1 MDAHQSPGRIMIAA
15 YIAKHDEPYAL
26 GVRPIPNIRPD
37 EILVRVYAA
46 GFSHSDL
53 QVLQNK
59 FTQPTP
65 IGLIPSHE
73 IAGVVVDVGK
83 DCNGR
88 LRRGDRVGMLNFK
101 HACGVCAGCR
111 ASQAQSNTRDPRFC
125 EARETA
131 GFYHDGGFA
140 EYVAADPTTT
150 LKLPESVALNQA
162 APLMCAGATV
172 WGSLERVSAG
182 LHEGDTVAIV
192 GIGGLGHLGLQFA
205 KAKGFKTVAIDN
217 REAGR
222 QLAVQMHN
230 AALKP
235 DLIVDSSD
243 TAIASRNI
251 LDFTR
256 DEGVAAAIV
265 CTSSID
271 ANRWALTLLRIQGCL
286 GVLGI
291 PPAAWQFDGA
301 PIGFRELSI
310 MGSYVCGAE
319 SAGRMLDVV
328 AKWNIKSQLTPLP
341 FERIPEIIPRYEDSA
356 FQGRIV
362 VQLLDE
368 V

>member
-1 MDAHQSPGRIMIAA
+1 M
-15 YIAKHDEPYAL
+15 L
-26 GVRPIPNIRPD
+26 GERPIPELKPD
-37 EILVRVYAA
+37 EILVRVHAA
-46 GFSHSDL
+46 GFCHSDL

-59 FTQPTP
+59 FTKPTP

-73 IAGVVVDVGK
+73 IAGVVVNVGK
-83 DCNGR
+83 NCNGR
-88 LRRGDRVGMLNFK
+88 LRLGDRVGILNFK

-111 ASQAQSNTRDPRFC
+111 ASQAQGNTRDPRFC

-150 LKLPESVALNQA
+150 LKLPESVGLNQA

-172 WGSLERVSAG
+172 WGSLERVTAG
-182 LHEGDTVAIV
+182 LREGDTVAVV

-205 KAKGFKTVAIDN
+205 KAKGLKTVAIDN

-222 QLAVQMHN
+222 QLAAEMHN

-243 TAIASRNI
+243 TAMASRNI
-251 LDFTR
+251 LEFTR

-265 CTSSID
+265 CTSSIE
-271 ANRWALTLLRIQGCL
+271 ANRWALTLLRIRGCL

-291 PPAAWQFDGA
+291 PPSPWYFDSA
-301 PIGFRELSI
+301 PIAFRELSI

-328 AKWNIKSQLTPLP
+328 AKWNIKSQLTILP
-341 FERIPEIIPRYEDSA
+341 FERIPDIVRTYKDSA

-362 VQLLDE
+362 VRLLDE

>member
-1 MDAHQSPGRIMIAA
+1 MPAA
-15 YIAKHDEPYAL
+15 FVPDVVQAKRKATLAIH
-26 GVRPIPNIRPD
+26 GFVRLEKRLDFI
-37 EILVRVYAA
+37 
-46 GFSHSDL
+46 
-53 QVLQNK
+53 
-59 FTQPTP
+59 TT
-65 IGLIPSHE
+65 
-73 IAGVVVDVGK
+73 VGS
-83 DCNGR
+83 R
-88 LRRGDRVGMLNFK
+88 
-101 HACGVCAGCR
+101 
-111 ASQAQSNTRDPRFC
+111 T
-125 EARETA
+125 
-131 GFYHDGGFA
+131 
-140 EYVAADPTTT
+140 
-150 LKLPESVALNQA
+150 

-172 WGSLERVSAG
+172 WGSLERVTAG
-182 LHEGDTVAIV
+182 LREGDTIAIV
-192 GIGGLGHLGLQFA
+192 GVGGLGHLGLQFA

-222 QLAVQMHN
+222 QLAAQMHN

-243 TAIASRNI
+243 TAMASRNI

-265 CTSSID
+265 CTSSIE
-271 ANRWALTLLRIQGCL
+271 ANRWGLNLLRIQGCL

-291 PPAAWQFDGA
+291 PPAAWHFDSA
-301 PIGFRELSI
+301 PIAFRELSI

-328 AKWNIKSQLTPLP
+328 AKWDIKSQLTTLP
-341 FERIPEIIPRYEDSA
+341 FERIPDIIPIYEDSA